1 MGQDNTVA
9 SDVQEGNASE
19 VSPEVVSMLVEALSG
34 SNRRRRQEAAHSI
47 ARAAQ
52 ANPALFLA
60 HADELIDALYRPE
73 AQTRWEVFA
82 ALYAIAA
89 TRPDVVAEAYDAAEA
104 SLFDE
109 DSAVVRLAAF
119 RLLVRLGASSPE
131 QSDRVWPLID
141 EAIQC
146 YHGDP
151 EYRDMLVALQELAKG
166 AISDETRAALIARVG
181 FDAENGYGYVRAI
194 SAEVVQAANA

>member
-1 MGQDNTVA
+1 M
-9 SDVQEGNASE
+9 
-19 VSPEVVSMLVEALSG
+19 
-34 SNRRRRQEAAHSI
+34 
-47 ARAAQ
+47 
-52 ANPALFLA
+52 
-60 HADELIDALYRPE
+60 
-73 AQTRWEVFA
+73 
-82 ALYAIAA
+82 
-89 TRPDVVAEAYDAAEA
+89 
-104 SLFDE
+104 
-109 DSAVVRLAAF
+109 RLAAF

>member
-9 SDVQEGNASE
+9 SDVQEGTASE

-34 SNRRRRQEAAHSI
+34 PNRRRRQEAAHSI
-47 ARAAQ
+47 ALAAQ

-89 TRPDVVAEAYDAAEA
+89 TRPDVVAETYDAAEA

-166 AISDETRAALIARVG
+166 AISDETRAALVARVG

-194 SAEVVQAANA
+194 SAEVVQAAND